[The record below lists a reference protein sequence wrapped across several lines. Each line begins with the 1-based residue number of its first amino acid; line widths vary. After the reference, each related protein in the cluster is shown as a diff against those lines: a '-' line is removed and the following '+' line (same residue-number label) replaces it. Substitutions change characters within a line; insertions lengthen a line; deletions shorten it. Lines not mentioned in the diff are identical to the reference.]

1 MVPIVRLAKIVS
13 GYAAALVLA
22 AGTMC
27 AQDALPIS
35 PQDMPRLG
43 GPQDWSNRHV
53 IYTRNGA
60 AEDMLKL
67 RDDPRF
73 LNTSVLRFMNEHR
86 NPIGQSLTIGPDETD
101 LQESD
106 ALAPWKPIDGPPA
119 ASKGKNSK
127 VDWSYSMGP
136 TAGMAA
142 GETPAVYTA
151 NYSTPSCTN
160 DFVVYSLNATP
171 SVGGQANL
179 VALNNLY
186 SNGAGT
192 GSCTGTGP
200 SLLFA
205 YAIGTGGSPLSPVLS
220 VDGTRVAW
228 IENRTATDAWLHV
241 TVWASSPYGSATW
254 PVGVT
259 NSMVAGQ
266 CSGGTPC
273 DFALDYTNA
282 AYSPGCPTAYEAG
295 NNHSDLW
302 VDYTNDVG
310 YISANNGLLYH
321 IKNLFSTTANP
332 SVDFCIP
339 VNTTFEG
346 TPSSAM
352 SGPIY
357 DRINNEVYLT
367 DSEKIYAYTV
377 NSTAPTPNF
386 TLAASY
392 TYGNVASAHN
402 YQTGPGPLLDVFNG
416 YVYVPS
422 TYDAAGKTSI
432 TQLPVSLA
440 TGVPV
445 ELGPRDTNANRI
457 LFYGA
462 FDNNYWNYGPKSALS
477 TLYSCGTDTTTTT
490 QQDLFSISFNAS
502 TGIVNATPA
511 MSYNK
516 NVNPGG
522 TPGVCSPLT
531 EFFDGTNDRLF
542 VGMGAPGAT
551 TGSNVVTMWT
561 INSQLTNTS
570 GSGGTMPTYTAEAT
584 GYIGGS
590 SGLAADNNDSGSAQ
604 AENIYFSTL
613 DSGSASTAVARTG
626 FNVNG
631 IYSNGTTF
639 ATGGYDND
647 GNAYSSTELGTTVT
661 WNGTTFTYGPTNAV
675 DVWCNTN
682 ITLPTGS
689 FNTLEILASA
699 INGNQTGQIFTV
711 NYSDGSN
718 TSFTQ
723 DVSDWYTGPVPYSVE
738 TVAQTMT
745 YENTSTGG
753 ERVHATYVY
762 GYSFALNPA
771 KTVSTL
777 TLPANRDVCVLAA
790 ALSAN
795 CGGTDF
801 CAVKLTQSG
810 LQ

>member
-1 MVPIVRLAKIVS
+1 MLPVVRFAQRLS
-13 GYAAALVLA
+13 GYVAASLLV

-35 PQDMPRLG
+35 AKDMPRLG

-53 IYTRNGA
+53 IYTRNAA
-60 AEDMLKL
+60 AEDMLKVS
-67 RDDPRF
+67 DDPRF
-73 LNTSVLRFMNEHR
+73 LNSSVLRSMNEHR
-86 NPIGQSLTIGPDETD
+86 NAIGQSIGADETD
-101 LQESD
+101 GQELD
-106 ALAPWKPIDGPPA
+106 ELAPWKPIDGPPA

-142 GETPAVYTA
+142 GETPAVYTL
-151 NYSTPSCTN
+151 NYSSPDCTN
-160 DFVVYSLNATP
+160 DFVVYTINAAPT
-171 SVGGQANL
+171 VGAQANL

-192 GSCTGTGP
+192 GFCTGTGP

-282 AYSPGCPTAYEAG
+282 AYVPGCPTAYEAG
-295 NNHSDLW
+295 NNHSDLY

-321 IKNLFSTTANP
+321 IKNLFRTTANP

-339 VNTTFEG
+339 VNTTFEAA
-346 TPSSAM
+346 PSSAM
-352 SGPIY
+352 SGPLY

-367 DSEKIYAYTV
+367 DSEKIYAYMV
-377 NSTAPTPNF
+377 NASAPTPNF

-392 TYGNVASAHN
+392 TYGNSGSN
-402 YQTGPGPLLDVFNG
+402 YDYPIGPGPLLDVFNG
-416 YVYVPS
+416 YLYVPS

-440 TGVPV
+440 SAVPV
-445 ELGPRDTNANRI
+445 ELGPKSTNTNPI

-462 FDNNYWNYGPKSALS
+462 FDNNYWTYGPKSALS
-477 TLYSCGTDTTTTT
+477 TIYSCGTDTTTATE
-490 QQDLFSISFNAS
+490 QDLFSISFNAS
-502 TGIVNATPA
+502 TGIVNTTPA

-522 TPGVCSPLT
+522 TAGICSPLT
-531 EFFDGTNDRLF
+531 EFYDGTNDRLF
-542 VGMGAPGAT
+542 VGMGEPGAA
-551 TGSNVVTMWT
+551 TGSNVVTMWN

-590 SGLAADNNDSGSAQ
+590 SGLAADNNDSGTAQ
-604 AENIYFSTL
+604 AENVYFSTL
-613 DSGSASTAVARTG
+613 ETGLASTAVARNG

-631 IYSNGTTF
+631 IYTNGTTF
-639 ATGGYDND
+639 NTGGYDDD

-661 WNGTTFTYGPTNAV
+661 WNGTTFTYGPSNAV
-675 DVWCNTN
+675 DVWCNTT

-711 NYSDGSN
+711 NYSDGTN

-738 TVAQTMT
+738 TVAQTMA

-762 GYSFALNPA
+762 GYSFAINPA

-795 CGGTDF
+795 CGGTDY